1 MSETAHKSEQ
11 VHLEQAR
18 NRLLAAAL
26 PNIPFD
32 GWSAASFAAAVSDS
46 GVDPELARQACPRG
60 AVDLALTYHRQGDL
74 EMVARAKAT
83 DLTALRYS
91 ARVAALVR
99 FRLEATPDPEI
110 VRRGVTF
117 FAMPAH
123 ATDGAEAIWQTCDLI
138 WNTLGDTSDDL
149 NWYSKRAI
157 LSAVYSSTLLFWL
170 GDESEG
176 HSATW
181 QFLDRRIANVMQ
193 FEKLKSNARKNPLIQ
208 AFMRGPGK
216 LLDKVQAPGR
226 GNNRDGRPD
235 LPGFMAGKS

>member
-11 VHLEQAR
+11 DHLVKAR
-18 NRLLAAAL
+18 NRLLAAVL

-32 GWSAASFAAAVSDS
+32 GWSKKSFTKAVSDS
-46 GVDPELARQACPRG
+46 GVDPSLAMQACPRG
-60 AVDLALTYHRQGDL
+60 ALDLALAYHRDGDAN
-74 EMVARAKAT
+74 MSARANSA

-91 ARVAALVR
+91 ARVAALVK
-99 FRLEATPDPEI
+99 FRLEAAPDTEI

-123 ATDGAEAIWQTCDLI
+123 AAEGAEAIWQTCDLI
-138 WNTLGDTSDDL
+138 WNTLGDTSDDM
-149 NWYSKRAI
+149 NWYTKRAI

-181 QFLDRRIANVMQ
+181 QFLDRRIENVMQ
-193 FEKLKSNARKNPLIQ
+193 FEKLKAGVQKNPLMQ

-216 LLDKVQAPGR
+216 LLDKVKAPGR

-235 LPGFMAGKS
+235 LPGYMAGKS

>member
-1 MSETAHKSEQ
+1 MTETAHKSEKD
-11 VHLEQAR
+11 HLDEAR
-18 NRLLAAAL
+18 SRLLAAIL

-32 GWSAASFAAAVSDS
+32 GWSEKSFATAQHDS
-46 GVDPELARQACPRG
+46 GIEPALANLACPRG
-60 AVDLALTYHRQGDL
+60 VLDLALANHRQGDA

-99 FRLEATPDPEI
+99 FRLEAAADPEI

-117 FAMPAH
+117 FAIPAH
-123 ATDGAEAIWQTCDLI
+123 AAEGAEAIWQTCDLI

-170 GDESEG
+170 GDESED
-176 HSATW
+176 HLATW
-181 QFLDRRIANVMQ
+181 QFLDRRIGNVMQ
-193 FEKLKSNARKNPLIQ
+193 FEKFKAGVQKNPLMQ

-216 LLDKVQAPGR
+216 WLDKVQAPGR

-235 LPGFMAGKS
+235 LPGFMAEKS